1 MKVGGGLNYVTGPMG
16 AGKSLYGVRRIT
28 EYLCGGRYV
37 VTNVR
42 LYDDAPERI
51 AAHVLRSGVVRGE
64 KRQRIADKLRA
75 LYVYEESLEAAMRYR
90 VPGRGEARALF
101 VWDETHNDLN
111 NRDWNKDGR
120 KEILRWATQLRK
132 LGFVGFLLSQHSDNT
147 DAAMRRVCNWQ
158 IRLQNQKEQTRFMGV
173 RVSPVPLF
181 LARWYATN
189 IPDGSR
195 ANAEKVERY
204 FLSWHKNLYDTH
216 DLYSG
221 LADDVED
228 GSVVWLPEGGRTE
241 TGVGG
246 GRPAG
251 VAPEPVEVGS
261 LAGPLGR
268 IAAVTAQ
275 VEPSRGVR

>member
-28 EYLCGGRYV
+28 EYLCAGRYV

-51 AAHVLRSGVVRGE
+51 AAHVLRTGVVRGE

-90 VPGRGEARALF
+90 VPGSGEARALF

-132 LGFVGFLLSQHSDNT
+132 LGFVGVPSV
-147 DAAMRRVCNWQ
+147 AAFR
-158 IRLQNQKEQTRFMGV
+158 
-173 RVSPVPLF
+173 
-181 LARWYATN
+181 
-189 IPDGSR
+189 
-195 ANAEKVERY
+195 
-204 FLSWHKNLYDTH
+204 
-216 DLYSG
+216 
-221 LADDVED
+221 
-228 GSVVWLPEGGRTE
+228 
-241 TGVGG
+241 
-246 GRPAG
+246 
-251 VAPEPVEVGS
+251 
-261 LAGPLGR
+261 
-268 IAAVTAQ
+268 
-275 VEPSRGVR
+275 